1 MPLFRYSHI
10 YLHYLQYSHS
20 RINPIHRKV
29 SIMAKIL
36 TDDLQYRSKRL
47 QTFNEGVKIGNAKS
61 AKQWTQKSV
70 NVNHL
75 ADLGFYYSPARNLP
89 HQVTCFWCGKKEK
102 NLENV
107 ASVAEFHLANSP
119 ECPYAMI
126 SSTLEK
132 FIMDSEKETFW
143 QRLTENHRENR
154 LPTSILHPHSITSCL
169 LRQLTFKNLW
179 KFDKM
184 RKSKVTSRGLAKA
197 GFYYSPLD
205 PDSDRVICMY
215 CDCPLEEW
223 DASDDPLEEHKHNSF
238 TYCYFLETLGVKLPK
253 LPKLPKVKPEKKVEE
268 ITEEDS
274 ITEALKEISED
285 AEKSLKDQPLIDSNQ
300 VNVIEPDHDFHS
312 ASLDSPM
319 NLGIRHQDMATP
331 SPNILQKATTPSDFD
346 AFDFSVE
353 DLENHDMGTIFND
366 KKLEDKKS
374 LRRYQRRRDVESQV
388 QEKQKFPDTGMSL
401 VLEIK
406 APLDEEDSE
415 SIQEA
420 DDLTYI
426 HDAMVS
432 GSLKDNSTQREESKV
447 SAYSDSVVHSSFRED
462 ISDVSSETSTN
473 AGPKKPAKT
482 QKKRKSNLLSGL
494 VPKRQ
499 KPLLSSD
506 ELGLNQEQLE
516 EILNSPRKGRKMK
529 VLSANKGVSPPHD
542 IYDLS
547 NQNIGDYEEENISFL
562 EKNVRPGNAKKGNHD
577 TEALKMAKETSGEA
591 SIHKSREKKKG
602 KKSLQLQLDDMVRED
617 SRTFDNLRH
626 KLTKAGPQ
634 KLPQASVANNIL
646 GDYSVSEISANFP
659 STSTPTKEITSVH
672 LDTVVHEQEEV
683 DEIILDDAR
692 DSEAQTKEIHTREEN
707 KSEKEAVYSHQ
718 EKPGANIGANDTET
732 ERHGAL
738 EIDKDDNNESS
749 IETLEKGDHT
759 EVKDEHK
766 RKENNDPMEVEMEIE
781 KDDGTGL
788 EQEAEFEQAEFSNG
802 INHSISGKTHP
813 DSSPSSESIASIEK
827 DAIENNFT
835 SVEIADSTS
844 SESKH
849 SPDIEESAIK
859 APIQQS
865 LPRASAFD
873 SDSFEIPHLSSDR
886 EEAQTEL
893 DIVILP
899 ARTEATVEAQD
910 ENTLTLEE
918 IQQDAKDVTTVQEE
932 SMAAAVEVS
941 EAVRNVTLPLEEME
955 READANGNNCD
966 AKEELVNDV
975 EIEEIEDGEAVFIEE
990 DVEGIN
996 REDDSKKD
1004 IRSPKTEKVAESSDL
1019 KEAFLEKMEVD
1030 QTKIENDEDK
1040 DKEIEDGTI
1049 EVEKIEHEKID
1060 ENIENEMIDDE
1071 KIEEEMIED
1080 EKIEVENEKGE
1091 EINEKKFEEE
1101 KMDEVKSEKADGEAK
1116 LTEDI
1121 EIEDVNDKQ
1130 YIQDD
1135 RIEKGVEDQ
1144 TESRTIECEV
1154 EVEIESQTKLEKG
1167 HDKANQDIVLE
1178 DDKQAKAADSTLNLD
1193 EPSELKELNLS
1204 PSSYQEY
1211 VNDMK
1216 DMENELIEENEIPA
1230 KQDQIPSFV
1239 EDSASDLLALSTQS
1253 PVKEG
1258 SPEIGGVSEAKV
1270 MSERNL
1276 STYTDID
1283 KDRLNPQLL
1292 SSDVEYQ
1299 DSTPGEYK
1307 ETKIELNVYSDV
1319 EKSPSPPSY
1328 VVGERRFPIS
1338 SPRKLASSVGDLDDQ
1353 DFSHSMLKRLSFTDI
1368 EASTPQNKIA
1378 PKNDANMSDSTTAT
1392 SDLINTDSGRVDF
1405 HANEG
1410 FNGSGSGHLVP
1421 RQLRN
1426 DRLSQRTKIS
1436 PVKLDNVAMEIQT
1449 LLDTIEYLA
1458 EVSATQRELHNDAE
1472 GILTQFIAAMPE
1484 EEEGMSIRE
1493 WINHNATACGRTVRE
1508 ISERMVKAYEKAFD
1522 LVIENVEQ
1530 MDTVD

>member
-1 MPLFRYSHI
+1 
-10 YLHYLQYSHS
+10 
-20 RINPIHRKV
+20 
-29 SIMAKIL
+29 MAKTL

-47 QTFNEGVKIGNAKS
+47 QTFTEGVKIGNAKS

-102 NLENV
+102 NLEHV

-143 QRLTENHRENR
+143 QRLTENHQENR
-154 LPTSILHPHSITSCL
+154 LPASILHPHSISSCL

-223 DASDDPLEEHKHNSF
+223 DVSDDPLEEHKHNSF

-253 LPKLPKVKPEKKVEE
+253 LPKLPKVKAEKQVEE
-268 ITEEDS
+268 ITEDNA
-274 ITEALKEISED
+274 ITEVLKEISED
-285 AEKSLKDQPLIDSNQ
+285 AEKSLKDQPLKDS
-300 VNVIEPDHDFHS
+300 VIEPDHDFHS

-366 KKLEDKKS
+366 KKLDDKKS
-374 LRRYQRRRDVESQV
+374 LRRYQRRRDVEPQV
-388 QEKQKFPDTGMSL
+388 QEKQKLPDTGMSL

-447 SAYSDSVVHSSFRED
+447 SAYSDSMVHSSFSED
-462 ISDVSSETSTN
+462 ASNVSSETSTDS
-473 AGPKKPAKT
+473 GTKKPGKT
-482 QKKRKSNLLSGL
+482 QKKRKSNLPSGL

-499 KPLLSSD
+499 KSLLGSD

-547 NQNIGDYEEENISFL
+547 NQNIGDYEEENISYL
-562 EKNVRPGNAKKGNHD
+562 EKNVRPGKAKKRNHE
-577 TEALKMAKETSGEA
+577 TEALKVAKETSAEA

-626 KLTKAGPQ
+626 KLTKSGPQ

-683 DEIILDDAR
+683 DEIILDNAR
-692 DSEAQTKEIHTREEN
+692 DSETRMKGIHTGEEN
-707 KSEKEAVYSHQ
+707 KSEKGAVYSHQ
-718 EKPGANIGANDTET
+718 EEPGANKGANETEA

-738 EIDKDDNNESS
+738 EIDTDDNNESS
-749 IETLEKGDHT
+749 IEALDKGDHA
-759 EVKDEHK
+759 EVRDEHK
-766 RKENNDPMEVEMEIE
+766 GKENNVPMEVEMDVE
-781 KDDGTGL
+781 KDGGTRL
-788 EQEAEFEQAEFSNG
+788 EQKAEFEQAEFSNG
-802 INHSISGKTHP
+802 ISISGQTHP
-813 DSSPSSESIASIEK
+813 DSRPSPESIVSIEK
-827 DAIENNFT
+827 DASENNFI
-835 SVEIADSTS
+835 SVEIANSTS
-844 SESKH
+844 SESTH
-849 SPDIEESAIK
+849 SPEIEESAIQ

-873 SDSFEIPHLSSDR
+873 SDSFEIPNLSSDR
-886 EEAQTEL
+886 EEAQ
-893 DIVILP
+893 
-899 ARTEATVEAQD
+899 D
-910 ENTLTLEE
+910 EKPLTPEE
-918 IQQDAKDVTTVQEE
+918 IQQDSKDVTTAQEE

-941 EAVRNVTLPLEEME
+941 EAVRNVTPPLEEME
-955 READANGNNCD
+955 RGAEANGNNPD
-966 AKEELVNDV
+966 VKEELVNDV
-975 EIEEIEDGEAVFIEE
+975 EIEEIEDGEAAFIEE

-996 REDDSKKD
+996 REDDSKMVTID
-1004 IRSPKTEKVAESSDL
+1004 IRSPKTENVVESIDL
-1019 KEAFLEKMEVD
+1019 KEGFLEKTEVD
-1030 QTKIENDEDK
+1030 QTKIEKDEYEDK
-1040 DKEIEDGTI
+1040 DKEIEDGMI
-1049 EVEKIEHEKID
+1049 EVEK
-1060 ENIENEMIDDE
+1060 
-1071 KIEEEMIED
+1071 IED

-1091 EINEKKFEEE
+1091 EINETKFEEE
-1101 KMDEVKSEKADGEAK
+1101 VEVKSELVDGEAK

-1135 RIEKGVEDQ
+1135 RIEKEVGDQ

-1154 EVEIESQTKLEKG
+1154 ETESQTELEKG
-1167 HDKANQDIVLE
+1167 HDKANQDIALE

-1216 DMENELIEENEIPA
+1216 DMENDLIDENEIPA

-1258 SPEIGGVSEAKV
+1258 SPEIGGVSESKV

-1276 STYTDID
+1276 STYTEID

-1299 DSTPGEYK
+1299 DSTAGEYK
-1307 ETKIELNVYSDV
+1307 KAEIELNAYSDV

-1338 SPRKLASSVGDLDDQ
+1338 SPRKLASSVGDLDDH
-1353 DFSHSMLKRLSFTDI
+1353 DFSYSTLKRLSFADI
-1368 EASTPQNKIA
+1368 EASTPQKKI
-1378 PKNDANMSDSTTAT
+1378 PKNDANMSDSAT
-1392 SDLINTDSGRVDF
+1392 SATSGRINTDSGSVDI
-1405 HANEG
+1405 HANKG
-1410 FNGSGSGHLVP
+1410 FNGSDVSRFVIP
-1421 RQLRN
+1421 QLRN

-1436 PVKLDNVAMEIQT
+1436 PVKLDNIAMEIQT

-1493 WINHNATACGRTVRE
+1493 WINHNATTCGRTVRE
-1508 ISERMVKAYEKAFD
+1508 ISERVIKGYEEAFD
-1522 LVIENVEQ
+1522 QVIENVEQ